1 MRLFWTKFFF
11 DCQNTKKAHL
21 RPVLVKS
28 QNRLDIRKER
38 PIFDLEPT
46 WFVLVT
52 LETDSI
58 AKILKKN
65 PRGLGCCQVLGLW
78 FSNLS
83 GPGFVVSNLLDPV
96 FVVF

>member
-38 PIFDLEPT
+38 LIFDLEPT

-58 AKILKKN
+58 AKILKK
-65 PRGLGCCQVLGLW
+65 PLGDWDDDLPPPD
-78 FSNLS
+78 S
-83 GPGFVVSNLLDPV
+83 GKK
-96 FVVF
+96 